1 MFDQFK
7 WYKTFVENVN
17 PVTMIFVA
25 IALFPLVVFIHNP
38 NIMLY
43 LAIILLAAL
52 FIFSGIKYHYL
63 MIMLVVVLFLSVLS
77 VTYMVLYGEGETT
90 LFQWGI
96 IHVTEESL
104 MRGGHIL
111 MRGFVM
117 SMLGSL
123 IIFTTKIT
131 DVFYSLMQQ
140 LRLSPKFAYSF
151 MAGIRMVPIIF
162 DEYMTLR
169 RTRKVRSALVP
180 SKYTKGIKGFITL
193 IVTLLA
199 QSIRRAFRLGMA
211 MESKGFTDGPR
222 TYYYETRLSFNDV
235 LFVALIGSLIA
246 LGFMM
251 GMNFPIFETTD
262 VR

>member
-7 WYKTFVENVN
+7 WYKTFLEQVN

-25 IALFPLVVFIHNP
+25 IAIFPLVVFIHNP
-38 NIMLY
+38 NIMFY
-43 LAIILLAAL
+43 LVLAMLLAL

-63 MIMLVVVLFLSVLS
+63 ILMLIIVTFFSILS

-90 LFQWGI
+90 LFEWGI
-96 IHVTEESL
+96 IHITEESL

-117 SMLGSL
+117 SLLGSL
-123 IIFTTKIT
+123 IIFTTKLT

-162 DEYMTLR
+162 EEYLTLR

-180 SKYTKGIKGFITL
+180 GKYTRGLKGFITL

-222 TYYYETRLSFNDV
+222 TYYYETRLSLNDV
-235 LFVALIGSLIA
+235 MFVVLIGSLIV
-246 LGFMM
+246 LGFYL
-251 GMNFPIFETTD
+251 GMNVPIFKTID

>member
-7 WYKTFVENVN
+7 WYKTFVEQVN
-17 PVTMIFVA
+17 PVTMIIVA
-25 IALFPLVVFIHNP
+25 IVLFPLVVFIHNP
-38 NIMLY
+38 NIMLF
-43 LAIILLAAL
+43 LAIMMLLAL

-63 MIMLVVVLFLSVLS
+63 LIMLVVVLFFSVLS

-90 LFQWGI
+90 IFQWGI
-96 IHVTEESL
+96 IHITEESL
-104 MRGGHIL
+104 MRGGHIM
-111 MRGFVM
+111 MRGLVM
-117 SMLGSL
+117 SLFGSL
-123 IIFTTKIT
+123 IIFTTKLT

-140 LRLSPKFAYSF
+140 LKLSPKFAYSF

-180 SKYTKGIKGFITL
+180 AKYTKGLKGFITL

-222 TYYYETRLSFNDV
+222 TYYYETRLSVHDA
-235 LFVALIGSLIA
+235 LFVVLVAVLIA
-246 LGFMM
+246 LGFLL
-251 GMNFPIFETTD
+251 GLNVPVFETLD

>member
-38 NIMLY
+38 NIMMY
-43 LAIILLAAL
+43 LAIVFLLSL

-63 MIMLVVVLFLSVLS
+63 LIMLVVMLFFSVLS

-104 MRGGHIL
+104 LRGGHIL

-151 MAGIRMVPIIF
+151 MAGIRMVPLIF
-162 DEYMTLR
+162 EEYMTLR

-180 SKYTKGIKGFITL
+180 AKYTKGMKGFITL

-222 TYYYETRLSFNDV
+222 TYYYETRLSFLDV
-235 LFVALIGSLIA
+235 LFVLLFAGLIA
-246 LGFMM
+246 LGFVL

>member
-1 MFDQFK
+1 MFEQFK
-7 WYKTFVENVN
+7 WYNTFVERVN
-17 PVTMIFVA
+17 PVTMMLLAVL
-25 IALFPLVVFIHNP
+25 LFPLVVLIHNP

-43 LAIILLAAL
+43 MALMMLLAL

-63 MIMLVVVLFLSVLS
+63 LIMLVIVLFLSVLS
-77 VTYMVLYGEGETT
+77 VAYMVLYGEGETT
-90 LFQWGI
+90 IFQWGI

-117 SMLGSL
+117 SLFGSL
-123 IIFTTKIT
+123 IIFTTRIT

-140 LRLSPKFAYSF
+140 LKLPPKFAYSF

-180 SKYTKGIKGFITL
+180 GKYTKGLKGFITL

-222 TYYYETRLSFNDV
+222 TYYYETRLSLNDAVFVMLTLGLITIGIV
-235 LFVALIGSLIA
+235 L
-246 LGFMM
+246 
-251 GMNFPIFETTD
+251 GMNFPVFETVD